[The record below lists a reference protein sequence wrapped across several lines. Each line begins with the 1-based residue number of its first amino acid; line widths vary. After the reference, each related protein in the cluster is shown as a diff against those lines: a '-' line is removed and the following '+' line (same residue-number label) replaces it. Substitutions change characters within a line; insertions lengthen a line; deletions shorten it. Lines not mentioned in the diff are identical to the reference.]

1 MLWHTIVDQPI
12 PGAEIARARK
22 CVKRDKSNVT
32 WNSFWKI
39 MMEFNFMCYV
49 ATMELVK
56 LDIKKQHLFIR
67 C

>member
-1 MLWHTIVDQPI
+1 MLWRAIVDQPI
-12 PGAEIARARK
+12 PGAEITRARK

-39 MMEFNFMCYV
+39 MMSLTLCYV
-49 ATMELVK
+49 ATIELVK